1 MRMTA
6 HEIAFIVV
14 ILGALLIG
22 AATKYYRDTQRAAR
36 SRVEATAPA
45 ATPKPQYLKGIR
57 K

>member
-1 MRMTA
+1 MTA